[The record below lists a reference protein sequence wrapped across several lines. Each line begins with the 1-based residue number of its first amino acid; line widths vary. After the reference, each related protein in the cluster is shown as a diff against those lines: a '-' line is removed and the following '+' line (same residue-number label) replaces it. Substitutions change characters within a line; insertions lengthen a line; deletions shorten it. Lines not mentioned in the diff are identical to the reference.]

1 MLDPGDGRVLKPT
14 SVVDRIQHF
23 RSFWAL
29 EFERF
34 ADEEEVE
41 ALLSAGEAVGFKQSA
56 IRNRGTLASNDTRRT
71 STSAF
76 LPERKPGGRS
86 SADADPVERFVR
98 RVEEVTGIT
107 RERHERMQV
116 VRYEAGQFYRPHHD
130 SSPFSINR
138 SVHNRVGAGRILT
151 AFLYLNDVAEGG
163 QTRFPKVPDDAART
177 KKPARAPFLSF
188 RPRRGTLL
196 LWPNALDDDPWTN
209 NAFAEHEA
217 MAVDEGVKYGANL
230 WLLQYPD
237 ALVIKSWGLGK

>member
-1 MLDPGDGRVLKPT
+1 M
-14 SVVDRIQHF
+14 
-23 RSFWAL
+23 
-29 EFERF
+29 
-34 ADEEEVE
+34 
-41 ALLSAGEAVGFKQSA
+41 
-56 IRNRGTLASNDTRRT
+56 
-71 STSAF
+71 
-76 LPERKPGGRS
+76 
-86 SADADPVERFVR
+86 
-98 RVEEVTGIT
+98 
-107 RERHERMQV
+107 

-217 MAVDEGVKYGANL
+217 MAVDEGIKYGANL